1 LNRRSLLA
9 FVAGLLALATNPS
22 SHAWGFE
29 DHNISSPLVRDNLA
43 VYFIHGNGTGAA
55 APLTL
60 DQAVA
65 SGAAKIYESPN
76 SPIAVENFSDQSVFV
91 QLGTLLKGGLQDQ
104 VVAQS
109 MILPPRS
116 GRLPLDLLCVDPFRS
131 AARGEEDPTAFSTA
145 GTLFPWRM
153 ARLAM
158 LAGSA
163 DSKAVRLLR
172 QSGLWWSIDT
182 ARSQLSRSVGEPLE
196 PPEGVT
202 WKTTGTSRA
211 EVLLRARQSSWNT
224 SLPLA
229 LENRRLALMQ
239 APYLDAFPA
248 EPPGDD
254 VIGAVLTINGRIEG
268 AEIYQ
273 SHELFRHMWPN
284 LLRAYAIHAIAGRES
299 AAQALPS
306 IETVNA
312 FLAAAQEGQARGRRA
327 GRGLVVRESE
337 AAIYSETRTR
347 DGNWISRSY
356 VPKLEET
363 SPVTP
368 DALVVSILQSGQV
381 DGRPLASLGDK
392 QVVVLQSAAPDQW
405 SAAIAPSLELARE
418 LDPALW
424 PEWERIEAERSS
436 SLYLAQAQLREWERA
451 RDGERRGALS
461 IFPLMASAAAIL
473 FVLLRRWVAGRR
485 RNRAV
490 RALAVAAMNARR
502 LQPAA
507 ARTYHLRRL
516 LAALIAAASVAAA
529 GVIAVIARL
538 SLRAAAG
545 FAHLRRALRDRREA
559 LSRVH
564 CRLKCRLGENCSTRS
579 SVSRARACSRA
590 SRMDFSKAGSWNG
603 LRKIRSCDAAVCT
616 TSL

>member
-1 LNRRSLLA
+1 LNRRSLFA
-9 FVAGLLALATNPS
+9 FVTGLLALAANPS

-29 DHNISSPLVRDNLA
+29 DYNISSPVARDNLA

-55 APLTL
+55 VPLTL

-116 GRLPLDLLCVDPFRS
+116 GRLPLDLFCVDPFRS
-131 AARGEEDPTAFSTA
+131 AARGEEDATAFSTA

-163 DSKAVRLLR
+163 DGKAVRVLR
-172 QSGLWWSIDT
+172 QSGLWWSMDT

-196 PPEGVT
+196 PPDAVT
-202 WKTTGTSRA
+202 WMTAETSRA

-239 APYLDAFPA
+239 APYLDAFSA

-254 VIGAVLTINGRIEG
+254 VIGAVLAINGRIEG

-284 LLRAYAIHAIAGRES
+284 ILRAYAIHAIAGRES
-299 AAQALPS
+299 AVEALLS

-312 FLAAAQEGQARGRRA
+312 FLAAAQEGQARERRA
-327 GRGLVVRESE
+327 GRPLVVRESE
-337 AAIYSETRTR
+337 AAIYNETQTR

-356 VPKLEET
+356 VPKLEEA

-381 DGRPLASLGDK
+381 DGRPLPSLGDK
-392 QVVVLQSAAPDQW
+392 QVVILQSAAPDQW

-436 SLYLAQAQLREWERA
+436 SLYQQQAREWERP
-451 RDGERRGALS
+451 RDGERRDALS
-461 IFPLMASAAAIL
+461 IFPLMASAAVIL
-473 FVLLRRWVAGRR
+473 FLQQWVAGRRCIRR

-490 RALAVAAMNARR
+490 RTLATAAMNGRR

-516 LAALIAAASVAAA
+516 LAALIAATSVATA

-538 SLRAAAG
+538 SLRVAAA
-545 FAHLRRALRDRREA
+545 FARLRRALRDRREV

-564 CRLKCRLGENCSTRS
+564 CPLAMPSGRKLQHAIVGVARS
-579 SVSRARACSRA
+579 GMFQSIP
-590 SRMDFSKAGSWNG
+590 NG
-603 LRKIRSCDAAVCT
+603 LLQGR
-616 TSL
+616 

>member
-1 LNRRSLLA
+1 LSRRSLLA
-9 FVAGLLALATNPS
+9 FVTALLALAANPS

-29 DHNISSPLVRDNLA
+29 DYNISSPVVRDNLA

-55 APLTL
+55 VPLTL

-104 VVAQS
+104 AVAQS

-163 DSKAVRLLR
+163 ESKAVRVLR
-172 QSGLWWSIDT
+172 QTGLWWSIDT

-196 PPEGVT
+196 PPEAVT
-202 WKTTGTSRA
+202 WKAAETSRA

-239 APYLDAFPA
+239 APYLDAFSA
-248 EPPGDD
+248 QPPGDD
-254 VIGAVLTINGRIEG
+254 VIGAVLAINGRIEG

-273 SHELFRHMWPN
+273 SHELLRHMWPN
-284 LLRAYAIHAIAGRES
+284 LLRAYAIHAIAGREN
-299 AAQALPS
+299 AAEALPS
-306 IETVNA
+306 IATVNA
-312 FLAAAQEGQARGRRA
+312 FLAAAQEGQARERSA

-337 AAIYSETRTR
+337 AAVYSETQAR

-356 VPKLEET
+356 VPKLEQA

-381 DGRPLASLGDK
+381 DGRPLASLADK
-392 QVVVLQSAAPDQW
+392 QVVILQSAAPDQW
-405 SAAIAPSLELARE
+405 SAAIAPSIELARE

-424 PEWERIEAERSS
+424 PEWERIEAEQSS
-436 SLYLAQAQLREWERA
+436 VLNLQQVPLREWERA
-451 RDGERRGALS
+451 RYGERRGAPS
-461 IFPLMASAAAIL
+461 IFAFAACAAVIL

-485 RNRAV
+485 CFRRRNRAV
-490 RALAVAAMNARR
+490 RTLAIAAMNAC

-507 ARTYHLRRL
+507 ARTYHLPRL
-516 LAALIAAASVAAA
+516 LTALIAAASVAAA

-545 FAHLRRALRDRREA
+545 FARALRDRREV
-559 LSRVH
+559 LPRVH
-564 CRLKCRLGENCSTRS
+564 CPLAMPPGRKLQHAIVGVARS
-579 SVSRARACSRA
+579 GMFQSIPDGLLQSR
-590 SRMDFSKAGSWNG
+590 
-603 LRKIRSCDAAVCT
+603 
-616 TSL
+616 